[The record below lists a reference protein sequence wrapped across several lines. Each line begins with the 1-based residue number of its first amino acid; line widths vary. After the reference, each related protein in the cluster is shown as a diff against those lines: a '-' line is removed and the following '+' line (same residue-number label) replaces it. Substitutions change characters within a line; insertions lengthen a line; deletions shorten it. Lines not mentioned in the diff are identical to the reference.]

1 MTATITLE
9 IPEHIHTRLVNTA
22 EATRRPL
29 NEIIL
34 RVLQVGSPPN
44 WDDMPSEFQADL
56 AALDRLDDGALW
68 QIARSQKTDA
78 ELERYDE
85 LLERNQNASLT
96 EAEKAKLTALR
107 KEADCFMLRKAQATV
122 LLRWRGH
129 SLIPNYEFGNVE
141 SDRNSQR

>member
-22 EATRRPL
+22 EATQRPL

-34 RVLQVGSPPN
+34 RVLQVGSPPA
-44 WDDMPSEFQADL
+44 WDDAPPEFQADL

-68 QIARSQKTDA
+68 QIARSQKTEA

-85 LLERNQNASLT
+85 LLERNQNANLT
-96 EAEKAKLTALR
+96 ETEKTELAALR
-107 KEADCFMLRKAQATV
+107 KDADRFMLRKAQATV

-129 SLIPNYEFGNVE
+129 SLMP
-141 SDRNSQR
+141 QT